1 MAMKIWTT
9 QYAGILP
16 DLFRSQSFF
25 LRAFGGLQ
33 TLTNVEPDE
42 NFLRLK
48 VSDTDVVIQNYST
61 DANVGFGTGTG
72 STSRF
77 GARKEVKSIDVQVP
91 FDTPLAIHEGIDRF
105 TVNDIPEQVV
115 SERLALHGVAWAQ
128 RYDGVMS
135 KMISD
140 NADKTY
146 LEPLTEAGV
155 VKLFSDAH
163 KHFVN
168 EGVSAAIAWVAYV
181 NTTVYDILIDSKLAT
196 TAKNADVNVSRQKL
210 YHFKDFLLVEVP
222 DAKFQADEVAYF
234 VADNVGVA
242 GVGIQVAR
250 TIDSEDFAGVALQAA
265 GKLGKYIPAKNKK
278 AILKAAKIKTGLKF
292 VFTDA
297 TGAGIPGILVTV
309 GTVEKYTDNDG
320 VAVFATA
327 AGSTAWTAE
336 LEGFDL
342 DPAAGPTVAVANT
355 IVEVLSTVAPTTTTT
370 SQA

>member
-77 GARKEVKSIDVQVP
+77 GTRKEVKSIDVQVP

-105 TVNDIPEQVV
+105 TVEDIPEQVV

-135 KMISD
+135 KTISD

-181 NTTVYDILIDSKLAT
+181 NTTVYDIL
-196 TAKNADVNVSRQKL
+196 NVSRQKL

-222 DAKFQADEVAYF
+222 DAKFQTDEVAYF

-265 GKLGKYIPAKNKK
+265 GKLGKYIPDKNKK
-278 AILKAAKIKTGLKF
+278 AILKAARIKTGLKF
-292 VFTDA
+292 VFADA
-297 TGAGIPGILVTV
+297 TGAGVPGVLVTV

-336 LEGFDL
+336 LEGYDL
-342 DPAAGPTVAVANT
+342 DPAEGPTVAVANT

>member
-16 DLFRSQSFF
+16 ELFASQSYF

-48 VSDTDVVIQNYST
+48 VSDTDVVIQDYST
-61 DANVGFGTGTG
+61 DADVGFGAGTG

-77 GARKEVKSIDVQVP
+77 GTRKEVKSVDVQVP

-135 KMISD
+135 KTISD

-168 EGVSAAIAWVAYV
+168 EGVSAATAWVAYV
-181 NTTVYDILIDSKLAT
+181 NTDVYDILIDSDLAT
-196 TAKNADVNVSRQKL
+196 TAKNADVNVSTQSL
-210 YHFKDFLLVEVP
+210 YHFKDFLLIETP

-292 VFTDA
+292 IFTDA
-297 TGAGIPGILVTV
+297 TGAGVAGILVTI
-309 GTVEKYTDNDG
+309 GDTKKYTDNDG

-327 AGSTAWTAE
+327 AGSVTWTAE
-336 LEGFDL
+336 KEGYDL
-342 DPAAGPTVAVANT
+342 TPAAGPTTSVANT
-355 IVEVLSTVAPTTTTT
+355 IVDVAGSVAPTTTTT
-370 SQA
+370 QA